1 MSHTSEINKRIITK
15 IKNANCK
22 HVVKEFL
29 NDVFSFERDYLSD
42 DLGRFSAQYK
52 KYADFYVRKMRDEK
66 R

>member
-42 DLGRFSAQYK
+42 DLGRFSAPYK